1 MTPSKGPLMAK
12 KKKITLGIMMPILN
26 LLVNTCRLVL
36 MVLFLED

>member
-1 MTPSKGPLMAK
+1 MAK

-36 MVLFLED
+36 MVFLED